1 MCCKAADPTPA
12 EVVRGTAG
20 VRKGFNVPRMEHRKV
35 RKFKGAGIELNC
47 VDYGG
52 EGRPPMLLVHGG
64 AAHARWW
71 DFVAPALTGRFHV
84 LALDQR
90 GHGDSPWTAQW
101 AYGSRHYAADLEAV
115 IDGWGLGAPVL
126 VGHSMG
132 GHSVMVYAVEHSQR
146 LRAMVAID
154 SIPAYPEHA
163 ISALAAIA
171 DRPASIYESLE
182 DALASFRLLP
192 GETLAAPEVLRHVA
206 ELSFRQRDDGR
217 WVHKMDRRTLRREP
231 VQLDGELAR
240 IRCPALLIKAA
251 QSPVLSASFARAM
264 AARMAHGR
272 MVELENS
279 NHHATIDNPSGLVA
293 VMTPFLDEVAGRTA

>member
-1 MCCKAADPTPA
+1 
-12 EVVRGTAG
+12 
-20 VRKGFNVPRMEHRKV
+20 MEHRKV
-35 RKFKGAGIELNC
+35 RKLKGAGIELNC

-52 EGRPPMLLVHGG
+52 EGGPPILLVHGG

-90 GHGDSPWTAQW
+90 GHGDSPWTGPW

-132 GHSVMVYAVEHSQR
+132 GHSVMACAVEHSDR

-154 SIPAYPEHA
+154 SIPTYPEHA
-163 ISALAAIA
+163 VAALSAIA
-171 DRPASIYESLE
+171 DRPASVYESLH
-182 DALASFRLLP
+182 DAVASFRLLP
-192 GETLAAPEVLRHVA
+192 AETLAPPEILRHVA
-206 ELSFRQRDDGR
+206 ELSFRQRADGK
-217 WVHKMDRRTLRREP
+217 WVHKMDRLILRREP
-231 VQLDGELAR
+231 VQLDGVLER

-251 QSPVLSASFARAM
+251 LSPVLAASLARAM

-272 MVELENS
+272 MIQLENS
-279 NHHATIDNPSGLVA
+279 NHHVPIDNPSGLVA
-293 VMTPFLDEVAGRTA
+293 AMSPFLAEVVDGAPLK

>member
-1 MCCKAADPTPA
+1 
-12 EVVRGTAG
+12 
-20 VRKGFNVPRMEHRKV
+20 MEHPKT
-35 RKFKGAGIELNC
+35 RKFKGSGIELNC

-71 DFVAPALTGRFHV
+71 DFVAPALTGHFHV

-90 GHGDSPWTAQW
+90 GHGDSPWTGQW

-115 IDGWGLGAPVL
+115 VDGWGLGAPVL

-132 GHSVMVYAVEHSQR
+132 GHSVMVYAVEHSER

-163 ISALAAIA
+163 IAALNALA
-171 DRPASIYESLE
+171 DRPASAYESLD
-182 DALASFRLLP
+182 DAVASVRLLP
-192 GETLAAPEVLRHVA
+192 AERLAAPKILRHVA
-206 ELSFRQRDDGR
+206 ELSFRQRADGK
-217 WVHKMDRRTLRREP
+217 WVHKMDRLILRREP
-231 VQLDGELAR
+231 IQLDRELER
-240 IRCPALLIKAA
+240 IRCPVLLIKAA

-272 MVELENS
+272 MVQLENS
-279 NHHATIDNPSGLVA
+279 NHHALIDNPSGLVA
-293 VMTPFLDEVAGRTA
+293 VMAPFLAETVDGAA

>member
-1 MCCKAADPTPA
+1 M
-12 EVVRGTAG
+12 EL
-20 VRKGFNVPRMEHRKV
+20 RKT
-35 RKFKGAGIELNC
+35 RKFKGAAIELNC
-47 VDYGG
+47 IDYGG

-90 GHGDSPWTAQW
+90 GHGDSPWTEQW
-101 AYGSRHYAADLEAV
+101 AYGSRHYAADLKAV

-132 GHSVMVYAVEHSQR
+132 GHSVMVHAVEHSER
-146 LRAMVAID
+146 LRAMVVID

-163 ISALAAIA
+163 VAELAAIA
-171 DRPASIYESLE
+171 RRAAPVYESLE
-182 DALASFRLLP
+182 DAVASFRTLP

-206 ELSFRQRDDGR
+206 ELSFRRRDDGK
-217 WVHKMDRRTLRREP
+217 WVHKMDRRTLQREP
-231 VQLDGELAR
+231 IQLDGELER

-251 QSPVLSASFARAM
+251 LSPVLSASFAHRM

-272 MVELENS
+272 MVQLEDS
-279 NHHATIDNPSGLVA
+279 NHHAPIDNPSGLVA
-293 VMTPFLDEVAGRTA
+293 AMNPFLDELGAGIPQ

>member
-1 MCCKAADPTPA
+1 LQSHGPTAPQLA
-12 EVVRGTAG
+12 SGTASAG
-20 VRKGFNVPRMEHRKV
+20 KGFGSGMEYRKI
-35 RKFKGAGIELNC
+35 RKFQGAGIELNC

-52 EGRPPMLLVHGG
+52 EGGPPILLVHGG

-71 DFVAPALTGRFHV
+71 DFVAPALVGRFHV

-90 GHGDSPWTAQW
+90 GHGDSPWTGQW

-115 IDGWGLGAPVL
+115 IDGWGLGAPIL

-132 GHSVMVYAVEHSQR
+132 GHSVMVYAAAHSER

-163 ISALAAIA
+163 VAALGAIA
-171 DRPASIYESLE
+171 DRPASVYESLN
-182 DALASFRLLP
+182 DAVASFRLLP
-192 GETLAAPEVLRHVA
+192 GDTLAKPEVLRHVA
-206 ELSFRQRDDGR
+206 ELSFRQRTDGK

-231 VQLDGELAR
+231 VQLDGELER

-251 QSPVLSASFARAM
+251 QSPVLSASFAQSM
-264 AARMAHGR
+264 AARMARGR
-272 MVELENS
+272 MVQVENS
-279 NHHATIDNPSGLVA
+279 NHHVPIDNPSGLVA
-293 VMTPFLDEVAGRTA
+293 AMIPFLAEAARTGRS